1 MIFELFI
8 RLMSISHMISI
19 ASTQFFLGCLI
30 CYSAYLYFK
39 KQYAWSDFPY
49 GYYIIALIFL
59 TMLSAFLGVDLKKSL
74 KDLFNWWLFLYL
86 AAMFMMARRKDI
98 LSTVVF
104 YTIVG
109 ADIAAV
115 YGLYQFLF
123 TPVTRAQGFFAHS
136 LTYGN
141 TLSMVLCM
149 IFARLVTRSYRHSQE
164 FVFFAVSG
172 ILITAALF
180 VSVTRGP
187 MLATLAT
194 LFIML
199 TIYKGVKGLIAS
211 SIILAIF
218 LGSMVAIPVVRTR
231 YAEFIDNSWKN
242 EETAL
247 GVRIPL
253 WKASL
258 KIIRD
263 YPLFGIGERNFR
275 QTATR
280 YIGHSLHTM
289 AHAHNAFLHFALSH
303 GLIAFSVLVAFIVK
317 LLYDTLP
324 GALRREP
331 IAFTAAS
338 VLLVFLLEGL
348 TEHTIG
354 DSEVAMLFYF
364 LMGTFCGTLYRKGL
378 NGPLIKERS
387 GVAGK
392 PLSLQ
397 KTP

>member
-1 MIFELFI
+1 
-8 RLMSISHMISI
+8 MSISHMISI
-19 ASTQFFLGCLI
+19 ASTQFFLACLI
-30 CYSAYLYFK
+30 CYSIYLWYK

-49 GYYIIALIFL
+49 AYYIIPLILL
-59 TMLSAFLGVDLKKSL
+59 TTLSTFLGVDTKKSL
-74 KDLFNWWLFLYL
+74 EELFNWWLLMYL
-86 AAMFMMARRKDI
+86 VTMFMLARRKDI
-98 LSTVVF
+98 LQTIVF

-109 ADIAAV
+109 ADIAAL
-115 YGLYQFLF
+115 YGLYQFFF
-123 TPVTRAQGFFAHS
+123 THLTRAEGFFAHP

-149 IFARLVTRSYRHSQE
+149 IFARLVTRSYRHTQE
-164 FVFFAVSG
+164 LVFYVVSG
-172 ILITAALF
+172 VLIMAALF

-194 LFIML
+194 IFIML
-199 TIYKGVKGLIAS
+199 TIYKGVKGFIAS
-211 SIILAIF
+211 SIVLVIF
-218 LGSMVAIPVVRTR
+218 LGFMVGVPAVRVR
-231 YAEFIDNSWKN
+231 YTEFVDNSWKN

-275 QTATR
+275 ETAKQ
-280 YIGHSLHTM
+280 YIGRSLHVM
-289 AHAHNAFLHFALSH
+289 SHAHNAYLHFALTH
-303 GLIAFSVLVAFIVK
+303 GLIAFAVLVALIVK
-317 LLYDTLP
+317 LMYDTLP

-331 IAFTAAS
+331 IAFTAVS
-338 VLLVFLLEGL
+338 VLMVFLLEGL

-364 LMGTFCGTLYRKGL
+364 LMGTFCGTLYKKGL
-378 NGPLIKERS
+378 VGPVLEQTTR
-387 GVAGK
+387 VEGK
-392 PLSLQ
+392 DLRLQ
-397 KTP
+397 ENH